1 MSRALIAFM
10 LTFGLATIFTAT
22 ANDFECL
29 VLNEEID
36 FEVQLVAE
44 NDHVNCFSI
53 DEQYAGYAVSI
64 ITESEEN
71 IAHSLSVRGYNSSND
86 SPHHLASSTANA
98 DGVSFTDFFQPS
110 GSSDFRVLAGDKVNV
125 DLDLRITFLPFNGE
139 AFVFLTIS
147 RVELTTGPL
156 W

>member
-1 MSRALIAFM
+1 MSRVFIAFI

-36 FEVQLVAE
+36 FEVQLVAK
-44 NDHVNCFSI
+44 NDHINCFSI
-53 DEQYAGYAVSI
+53 DEQYADYAVSI
-64 ITESEEN
+64 ITESEGN

-86 SPHHLASSTANA
+86 SPHPLASSTSNA

-110 GSSDFRVLAGDKVNV
+110 GGSDFRVFAGDKVNF

-147 RVELTTGPL
+147 RVELTTG
-156 W
+156 